1 MYEIGQ
7 RPLSSLIELQLVTL
21 FNLMQKKESNVSN
34 SDKKALYTQE
44 HVLELKKELREIQF
58 KQLVLERKLSLFQV
72 KFKKSEKLLNFVHV
86 LETEVKKE
94 EKPSQDYINVLKTKA
109 ENEFAKYG
117 TLAQTKLELK
127 IRGFKEYQEALQEEV
142 KNYQK

>member
-72 KFKKSEKLLNFVHV
+72 KFQKSEKLLNFVHV

-94 EKPSQDYINVLKTKA
+94 EKPSQDYINGLKRTSHVL
-109 ENEFAKYG
+109 F
-117 TLAQTKLELK
+117 
-127 IRGFKEYQEALQEEV
+127 
-142 KNYQK
+142 